1 LPLVSIFS
9 ANSAFLRYDAFAI
22 CARKYLNLACY
33 PMNKSAAFHFLRPSA
48 LRYAPI
54 FVNYSL

>member
-1 LPLVSIFS
+1 LPSASIFS
-9 ANSAFLRYDAFAI
+9 ANSAFLRYNAFAI
-22 CARKYLNLACY
+22 RARKYVNLACY
-33 PMNKSAAFHFLRPSA
+33 PINKSAAFHFLRPSA